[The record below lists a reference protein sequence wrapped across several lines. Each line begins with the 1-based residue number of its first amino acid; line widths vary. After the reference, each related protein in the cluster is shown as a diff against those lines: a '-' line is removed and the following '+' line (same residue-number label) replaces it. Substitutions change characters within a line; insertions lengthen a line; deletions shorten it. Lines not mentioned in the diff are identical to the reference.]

1 MRMLLADAHV
11 RLLRAMRQAIAA
23 DRWFDPWLGDAGG
36 AGPALVIEDFSS
48 EPWASLT
55 FTGMRHR
62 IDIRLEG
69 RQVEV
74 EAAYDRLRALMTEPD
89 LELAG
94 HFLAEIE
101 LSFTRGE
108 VREDGSMAMTL
119 CYEALTIEE

>member
-1 MRMLLADAHV
+1 MRMQLADAHV

-23 DRWFDPWLGDAGG
+23 DRWFDPWLGDGSG

-69 RQVEV
+69 RQVDV

-94 HFLAEIE
+94 HFLAEIA
-101 LSFTRGE
+101 LSCTHGE
-108 VREDGSMAMTL
+108 VRDDGGMAMTL
-119 CYEALTIEE
+119 SYEALTIEE